1 MPRTC
6 KECGLQFDNRGL
18 HDSHWK
24 KCVKTVTFVAPTG
37 EDVTVTRDRNGTF
50 VCYCSHDK
58 CPKENGFVTVGALQ
72 RHMKTLKTTWLG
84 PEKKAS
90 EAEGRAESSGQPPAL
105 EIDIGNPQM
114 SAGTIHTPKEE
125 VAMASPNSPSLRSP
139 MAMQVQSLMSLVP
152 PPPHD
157 SQVPQAEPSSAEGV
171 ESHLIHHPYLDG
183 LNMMVNVELR
193 FLICQLCEEGI
204 APTAG
209 RAHLVN
215 KHAELLPMFDQ
226 DHFDSITMQLQV
238 ATSLP
243 NIVGPR
249 SRVHGLAVF
258 DAMACDSCTMVY
270 TKQKKMRA
278 HHGSKHGDLPIPQH
292 WRPCKAQ
299 RMKPEGA
306 GMVRQLWEVATQA
319 RAGEDS
325 RERAL
330 ADKLLGELEEQLKT
344 VRVPKDNRLV
354 SPWLL
359 TTRWHEWARWLRKPT
374 EELRAMV
381 ALPRPSLPEEE
392 HYKTLVETIELY
404 FEEAVTMIDSTDEL
418 VLQRLNSPD
427 PVKGVRVRLGLG

>member
-1 MPRTC
+1 M
-6 KECGLQFDNRGL
+6 GL
-18 HDSHWK
+18 HK
-24 KCVKTVTFVAPTG
+24 
-37 EDVTVTRDRNGTF
+37 
-50 VCYCSHDK
+50 
-58 CPKENGFVTVGALQ
+58 
-72 RHMKTLKTTWLG
+72 
-84 PEKKAS
+84 

-114 SAGTIHTPKEE
+114 PAGTIHTPKEE

-139 MAMQVQSLMSLVP
+139 MAMQVQSLM
-152 PPPHD
+152 
-157 SQVPQAEPSSAEGV
+157 
-171 ESHLIHHPYLDG
+171 
-183 LNMMVNVELR
+183 
-193 FLICQLCEEGI
+193 LCEEGI

-226 DHFDSITMQLQV
+226 DRFDSITMQLQV

-258 DAMACDSCTMVY
+258 DAMACDSCTVVY

-306 GMVRQLWEVATQA
+306 GTVRQLWEVATQA

-330 ADKLLGELEEQLKT
+330 ADKLLGELEEQAQ
-344 VRVPKDNRLV
+344 D
-354 SPWLL
+354 
-359 TTRWHEWARWLRKPT
+359 
-374 EELRAMV
+374 
-381 ALPRPSLPEEE
+381 
-392 HYKTLVETIELY
+392 
-404 FEEAVTMIDSTDEL
+404 EAVTMIDSTDEL
-418 VLQRLNSPD
+418 VLQWLNSPD
-427 PVKGVRVRLGLG
+427 PVKGHQHDGTLKKYMHPVICFITMLLRDLWMIPDANMVILKLDDMLQEPAPEQSRILAQLHAMLLKVWTTPWSKSKYHIVPIPRNHACPPHSESGWLFQVYQGVTTLIAKFEYCMRLTFLREIRAHASAGDIEVDEEAACDALQPWFTEKNYSTFARLRSLQHRASAISFSTMALPSIWWTDGGMVDPQLQGQP